1 MEAGPNNGDINGGT
15 KSTKPFKV
23 PSRAEVEERRKQLEA
38 NKPTLHFN
46 PKGIAGANSRLPTN
60 ATNLTATV
68 KSPSQNNTTT
78 KDVNPLK
85 RDNPIATNDTQAAVT
100 SSQAGTSAPTIVSSR
115 QHYQQQR
122 EPSQK
127 PQNSQSLD
135 DDFGFGD
142 DLGDVILDDDF
153 FDMDDNSPSKV
164 QKPTNPPTQPI
175 NASASSSSSAGA
187 TPTSAATSTTT
198 DPATTPVVPPPF
210 VPKSKSTVVVKPSQR
225 GNPMLQF
232 IRNVPY
238 EYGDIVP
245 DFIVGLTSCILFL
258 SIRYHRLHPEYIFS
272 RIAALGKTFVLRI
285 LLVLVDVDTHQQAI
299 RELTRVAILNDLTIV
314 CAWSNEEA
322 ARYIETYKAYEN
334 KAPDAIKERVDN
346 DYLSKLTDCL
356 TQIQSINKTDVVT
369 LSSTFGSFRNIMNA
383 SVDELGILPGFGERK
398 VRRLLEAFDQPFA
411 VDPKKRKQRRR

>member
-1 MEAGPNNGDINGGT
+1 MEAGPNNRDINGGT
-15 KSTKPFKV
+15 KSSKLFKI

-38 NKPTLHFN
+38 SKPTLHFK
-46 PKGIAGANSRLPTN
+46 PKGIAGANSRSPTN
-60 ATNLTATV
+60 ATNLTETV
-68 KSPSQNNTTT
+68 KSPLQNNTTT
-78 KDVNPLK
+78 KGVNPLR
-85 RDNPIATNDTQAAVT
+85 RDDPIAINDTQAAVT
-100 SSQAGTSAPTIVSSR
+100 SSQAETSAPTIVSSR

-122 EPSQK
+122 GSSQK

-153 FDMDDNSPSKV
+153 FDMDDNPASKV
-164 QKPTNPPTQPI
+164 QKPTNPPIQPT
-175 NASASSSSSAGA
+175 NASTSSSSSTGA
-187 TPTSAATSTTT
+187 TPTNAATSTTT
-198 DPATTPVVPPPF
+198 DPVTTPVVPPPF

-258 SIRYHRLHPEYIFS
+258 S
-272 RIAALGKTFVLRI
+272 RIAALGKTFVLRV

-299 RELTRVAILNDLTIV
+299 RELTRVAIVNDLTIV